1 MGRSRGYQ
9 GEPVLQVVA
18 VHCAAVKIYT
28 KKGDDGS
35 TGLFYGGRVSK
46 ADLGPEAY
54 GTVDEAVSA
63 LGVARA
69 AARPPSA
76 EVILSLQRDLF
87 VVGAELATGVDN
99 RSKLQPGSSLTT
111 PEMIERLEQEID
123 RIDAA
128 VGMPDEFVVPGGNP
142 VAAALDLARTIIRR
156 AERRAVAWQQEHDL
170 LDSSVVPYL
179 NRLADLVYMMAR
191 ESEGT
196 WVSSKAE

>member
-1 MGRSRGYQ
+1 M
-9 GEPVLQVVA
+9 A

>member
-1 MGRSRGYQ
+1 M
-9 GEPVLQVVA
+9 
-18 VHCAAVKIYT
+18 KIYT

-63 LGVARA
+63 LGLARA
-69 AARPPSA
+69 TASGDVAAL
-76 EVILSLQRDLF
+76 ILSLQRDLF
-87 VVGAELATGVDN
+87 VVGAELATGVAN
-99 RSKLQPGSSLTT
+99 RPKLQAGTSLAT
-111 PEMIERLEQEID
+111 PSMVDRLEEEID
-123 RIDAA
+123 RIEAS

-142 VAAALDLARTIIRR
+142 LAAALDLARTIIRR
-156 AERRAVAWQQEHDL
+156 AERRAVEWQAASEAA
-170 LDSSVVPYL
+170 DSSIVPYL

-191 ESEGT
+191 EAEDT